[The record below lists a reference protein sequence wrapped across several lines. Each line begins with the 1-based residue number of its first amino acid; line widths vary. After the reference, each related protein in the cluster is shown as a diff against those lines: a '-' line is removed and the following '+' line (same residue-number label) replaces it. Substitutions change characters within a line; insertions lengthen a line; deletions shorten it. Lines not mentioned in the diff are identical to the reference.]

1 MAEAVAASIV
11 AVVLLV
17 VALMYTS
24 ARKLRS
30 TAIPSHKVLSAWLS
44 MLFLVLPVISRRVC
58 QSFRCD
64 EFEVQDDKVVSYLNA
79 DR

>member
-1 MAEAVAASIV
+1 M
-11 AVVLLV
+11 LV
-17 VALMYTS
+17 VALVYTS

-30 TAIPSHKVLSAWLS
+30 TALSSHKVLSAWLS
-44 MLFLVLPVISRRVC
+44 MLFLVLPVISRCVC

-64 EFEVQDDKVVSYLNA
+64 EYHVQDDKVVRYLSA